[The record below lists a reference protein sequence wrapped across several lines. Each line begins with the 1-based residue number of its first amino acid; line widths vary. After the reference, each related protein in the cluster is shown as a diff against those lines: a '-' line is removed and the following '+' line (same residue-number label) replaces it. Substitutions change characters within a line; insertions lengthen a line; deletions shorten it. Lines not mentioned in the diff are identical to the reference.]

1 MPSGLTERSNSQN
14 NMFQLF
20 IEGDRHAGALRWGAM
35 SSKVLAFITRA
46 LPDFIRD
53 HRSFKQLWIAAVI
66 VFSLTAGYM
75 LRFDLVI
82 PSAEANHLKLAIGI
96 ALITKMTVFYFLG
109 SDRGWW
115 RFVGIDD
122 VLRIFAANI
131 AASMLFM
138 LVTAIVV
145 GRNFPRSVYVID
157 VLLCFLA
164 TCAARFSVRL
174 YHEKVLPELSAR
186 NRAKGLL
193 IYGAGAAGLNLIR
206 ELRSIPNTKY
216 RIIGFLDD
224 DARKEH
230 ATLMGVPV
238 LGRGR
243 DAAKIVDRYRNR
255 RVSVDEIIIAL
266 PSASGRQVSEAL
278 ANCRASGVPCKTI
291 PSFGELLA
299 GKVRL
304 SQIREIAVENLLGR
318 EPVNLQLERIRE
330 SIMGH
335 SVMVTGAGGSIGSE
349 LCRQLVLF
357 QPKCLVALDQAE
369 SELFKIDMELAES
382 PRSVTVCPV
391 IGDIRNYDRLESVVR
406 QFGVTSI
413 YHAAAYKH
421 VPMMENNLIE
431 AVNNNVLGLYNLA
444 QIAVRNSVTSFVL
457 ISSDKAVNPTNIMG
471 LTKRVA
477 ELVVS
482 SMPTSGRGSTTRFVS
497 VRFGNVLGSNGSVV
511 PIFKAQIA
519 SGGPVTITHP
529 EMRRYFMTTPEAVQL
544 VLQASTMGKGSE
556 IFVLDMGEPVR
567 ILDLARNMI
576 RLSGHEP
583 DVEIP
588 IRVVGLRPGEKLY
601 EEISAASDQVRPTC
615 HDKIMIFC
623 GRTLP
628 HQVLEKWIADLR
640 RLVAQRD
647 DSAVL
652 AHMLEIVPEYQP
664 SNKWRIALEMNQ
676 VKAAAANQACFSNQI
691 AV

>member
-1 MPSGLTERSNSQN
+1 
-14 NMFQLF
+14 MFQPL
-20 IEGDRHAGALRWGAM
+20 IERDRYAGGLPWAGVP
-35 SSKVLAFITRA
+35 SKISAFVTRA
-46 LPDFIRD
+46 LPDFICD
-53 HRSFKQLWIAAVI
+53 HRSFKQLWIAVVI
-66 VFSLTAGYM
+66 AFSLSAGYM

-82 PSAEANHLKLAIGI
+82 PTAEMNHLKMAIGI
-96 ALITKMTVFYFLG
+96 ALIAKMTVFYFLG

-122 VLRIFAANI
+122 VLRIFAANV
-131 AASMLFM
+131 AASTLFT
-138 LVTAIVV
+138 LATAAVV

-157 VLLCFLA
+157 FLLCFLA

-174 YHEKVLPELSAR
+174 YHEKVLPEISAR

-193 IYGAGAAGLNLIR
+193 IYGAGAAGLNLVR
-206 ELRSIPNTKY
+206 ELRSAPNRNY

-224 DARKEH
+224 DARKQH
-230 ATLMGVPV
+230 ATLLGVPV

-243 DAAKIVDRYRNR
+243 DAAKIVDRYRSR

-291 PSFGELLA
+291 PSFDELLA

-330 SIMGH
+330 SIMGR

-382 PRSVTVCPV
+382 PRGVTVCPV
-391 IGDIRNYDRLESVVR
+391 IGDIRNHDRLESVVR

-431 AVNNNVLGLYNLA
+431 AVNNNVLGLHNLV
-444 QIAVRNSVTSFVL
+444 QIAVRNGVASFVM

-482 SMPTSGRGSTTRFVS
+482 SMPTSSRGGTTRFVS

-529 EMRRYFMTTPEAVQL
+529 DMRRYFMTTPEAVQL

-588 IRVVGLRPGEKLY
+588 IRVIGLRPGEKLY
-601 EEISAASDQVRPTC
+601 EELSAASDQVRPTC
-615 HDKIMIFC
+615 HEKIMIFC
-623 GRTLP
+623 GRTLQ
-628 HQVLEKWIADLR
+628 HQVLEKWIGKLR
-640 RLVAQRD
+640 ELVALRD

-652 AHMLEIVPEYQP
+652 AHMLEIVPEYRP
-664 SNKWRIALEMNQ
+664 SDKWRTALKKNQ
-676 VKAAAANQACFSNQI
+676 ARAAAAGQTCFSNQI

>member
-1 MPSGLTERSNSQN
+1 
-14 NMFQLF
+14 MFQPL
-20 IEGDRHAGALRWGAM
+20 IERDRHADGLPWAGIP
-35 SSKVLAFITRA
+35 SKVSAFVTRA
-46 LPDFIRD
+46 LPDFICD
-53 HRSFKQLWIAAVI
+53 HRSFKQLWIAVVI
-66 VFSLTAGYM
+66 AFSLSAGYM

-82 PSAEANHLKLAIGI
+82 PTAEMNHLKMAIGI
-96 ALITKMTVFYFLG
+96 ALIAKMTVFYFLG

-122 VLRIFAANI
+122 VLRIFAANV
-131 AASMLFM
+131 AASTLFT
-138 LVTAIVV
+138 LATAVVV

-157 VLLCFLA
+157 FLLCFLA

-174 YHEKVLPELSAR
+174 YHEKVLPEISAR

-193 IYGAGAAGLNLIR
+193 IYGAGAAGLNLVR
-206 ELRSIPNTKY
+206 ELRSAPNRNY

-224 DARKEH
+224 DARKQH
-230 ATLMGVPV
+230 ATLLGVPV

-243 DAAKIVDRYRNR
+243 DAAKIVDRYRSR

-291 PSFGELLA
+291 PSFDELLA

-330 SIMGH
+330 SIMGR

-382 PRSVTVCPV
+382 PRGVTVCPV
-391 IGDIRNYDRLESVVR
+391 IGDIRNHDRLESVVR

-431 AVNNNVLGLYNLA
+431 AVNNNVLGLHNLV
-444 QIAVRNSVTSFVL
+444 QIAVRNGVASFVM

-482 SMPTSGRGSTTRFVS
+482 SMPTSSRGGTTRFVS

-529 EMRRYFMTTPEAVQL
+529 DMRRYFMTTPEAVQL

-588 IRVVGLRPGEKLY
+588 IRVIGLRPGEKLY
-601 EEISAASDQVRPTC
+601 EELSAASDQVRPTC
-615 HDKIMIFC
+615 HEKIMIFC
-623 GRTLP
+623 GRTLQ
-628 HQVLEKWIADLR
+628 HQVLEKWIGELR
-640 RLVAQRD
+640 ELVALRD

-652 AHMLEIVPEYQP
+652 AHMLEIVPEYRP
-664 SNKWRIALEMNQ
+664 SDKWRTALKKNQ
-676 VKAAAANQACFSNQI
+676 ARAAAASQACFSNQI

>member
-1 MPSGLTERSNSQN
+1 
-14 NMFQLF
+14 MFQPL
-20 IEGDRHAGALRWGAM
+20 IERDHHAGGLPWAGIP
-35 SSKVLAFITRA
+35 SKISAFVTRA
-46 LPDFIRD
+46 LPDFICD
-53 HRSFKQLWIAAVI
+53 HRSFKQLWIAVVI
-66 VFSLTAGYM
+66 AFSLSAGYM

-82 PSAEANHLKLAIGI
+82 PTAEMNHLKMAIGI
-96 ALITKMTVFYFLG
+96 ALIAKMTVFYFLG

-122 VLRIFAANI
+122 VLRIFAANV
-131 AASMLFM
+131 AASTLFT
-138 LVTAIVV
+138 LATAAVV

-157 VLLCFLA
+157 FLLCFLA

-174 YHEKVLPELSAR
+174 YHEKVLPAISAR

-193 IYGAGAAGLNLIR
+193 IYGAGAAGLNLVR
-206 ELRSIPNTKY
+206 ELRSAPNRNY

-224 DARKEH
+224 DARKQH
-230 ATLMGVPV
+230 ATLLGVPV

-243 DAAKIVDRYRNR
+243 DAAKIVDRYRSR

-291 PSFGELLA
+291 PSFDELLA

-330 SIMGH
+330 SIMGR

-382 PRSVTVCPV
+382 PRGVTVCPV
-391 IGDIRNYDRLESVVR
+391 IGDIRNHDRLESVVR

-431 AVNNNVLGLYNLA
+431 AVNNNVLGLHNLV
-444 QIAVRNSVTSFVL
+444 QIAVRNGVASFVM

-482 SMPTSGRGSTTRFVS
+482 SMPTSSRGGTTRFVS

-529 EMRRYFMTTPEAVQL
+529 DMRRYFMTTPEAVQL

-588 IRVVGLRPGEKLY
+588 IRVIGLRPGEKLY
-601 EEISAASDQVRPTC
+601 EELSAASDQVRPTC
-615 HDKIMIFC
+615 HEKIMIFC
-623 GRTLP
+623 GRTLQ
-628 HQVLEKWIADLR
+628 HQALEKWIGKLR
-640 RLVAQRD
+640 ELVALRD

-652 AHMLEIVPEYQP
+652 AHMLEIVPEYRP
-664 SNKWRIALEMNQ
+664 SDKWRTALKKNQ
-676 VKAAAANQACFSNQI
+676 ARAAAASQTCFSNQI

>member
-1 MPSGLTERSNSQN
+1 
-14 NMFQLF
+14 MFQPL
-20 IEGDRHAGALRWGAM
+20 IERDRHADGLPWAGIP
-35 SSKVLAFITRA
+35 SKVSAFVTRA
-46 LPDFIRD
+46 LPDFICD
-53 HRSFKQLWIAAVI
+53 HRSFKQLWIAVVI
-66 VFSLTAGYM
+66 AFSLSAGYM

-82 PSAEANHLKLAIGI
+82 PTAEMNHLKMAIGI
-96 ALITKMTVFYFLG
+96 ALIAKMTVFYFLG

-122 VLRIFAANI
+122 VLRIFAANV
-131 AASMLFM
+131 AASTLFT
-138 LVTAIVV
+138 LATAVVV

-157 VLLCFLA
+157 FLLCFLA

-174 YHEKVLPELSAR
+174 YHEKVLPEISAR

-193 IYGAGAAGLNLIR
+193 IYGAGAAGLNLVR
-206 ELRSIPNTKY
+206 ELRSAPNRNY

-224 DARKEH
+224 DARKQH
-230 ATLMGVPV
+230 ATLLGVPV

-243 DAAKIVDRYRNR
+243 DAAKIVDRYRSR
-255 RVSVDEIIIAL
+255 RVSVNEIIIAL

-291 PSFGELLA
+291 PSFDELLA

-330 SIMGH
+330 SIMGR

-382 PRSVTVCPV
+382 PRGVTVCPV
-391 IGDIRNYDRLESVVR
+391 IGDIRNHDRLESVVR

-431 AVNNNVLGLYNLA
+431 AVNNNVLGLHNLV
-444 QIAVRNSVTSFVL
+444 QIAVRNGVASFVM

-482 SMPTSGRGSTTRFVS
+482 SMPTSSRGGTTRFVS

-529 EMRRYFMTTPEAVQL
+529 DMRRYFMTTPEAVQL

-588 IRVVGLRPGEKLY
+588 IRVIGLRPGEKLY
-601 EEISAASDQVRPTC
+601 EELSAASDQVRPTC
-615 HDKIMIFC
+615 HEKIMIFC
-623 GRTLP
+623 GRTLQ
-628 HQVLEKWIADLR
+628 HQVLEKWIGELR
-640 RLVAQRD
+640 ELVALRD

-652 AHMLEIVPEYQP
+652 AHMLEIVPEYRP
-664 SNKWRIALEMNQ
+664 SDKWRTALKKNQ
-676 VKAAAANQACFSNQI
+676 ARAAAASQACFSNQI